1 MHRSPTG
8 NLVPLDLEIEATLRR
23 NRAERRRK
31 LLQDRT
37 VASILEEETHF
48 SDSLSPDSPS
58 SRESTTQLPKAIT
71 MAEEHDQRITLED
84 YSSSSVPQFF
94 TSIARPEVQ
103 ANNINYPHSLIHLI
117 QGNLFQGLPNED
129 PYAHLATFIEI
140 CNTVKIAGVPDE
152 AIRLSLFSFSLAG
165 EAKRWLHSFKGNSLK
180 TWEEVV
186 EKFLKKYFP
195 ESKTAEGKA
204 AISSFHQFP
213 DESLS
218 EALERFRGLLRR
230 TPTHGFSE
238 PIQLNMFIDGL
249 RPQTKQLLDA
259 SAGGKIKL
267 KTPEEA
273 TELIENMSASDHAIL
288 RDRTH
293 QPTKKSLLELSS
305 HDALLAQNKLLSK
318 QLEILTETLGK
329 LPTKL
334 SIGQPTHSSV
344 LQVTGCT
351 ICGEAHETGQCIP
364 TEENTQEIHYM
375 GNQQRQGYTQGGFSG
390 FQQGPYNQQG

>member
-8 NLVPLDLEIEATLRR
+8 ILVPLDLEIEATLRR
-23 NRAERRRK
+23 NKDERRRK

-48 SDSLSPDSPS
+48 SDSPS
-58 SRESTTQLPKAIT
+58 SRECTNQLSETAT
-71 MAEEHDQRITLED
+71 MADEHDQRTTLED
-84 YSSSSVPQFF
+84 SSSSSVPQFF

-103 ANNINYPHSLIHLI
+103 PHNITYPHSLIHLI

-140 CNTVKIAGVPDE
+140 CNTVKTVGVPDE

-165 EAKRWLHSFKGNSLK
+165 EAKRWLHSFKGKNLK

-204 AISSFHQFP
+204 TIFSFHQFP

-218 EALERFRGLLRR
+218 EAWDETTNQAITRCFYW
-230 TPTHGFSE
+230 
-238 PIQLNMFIDGL
+238 
-249 RPQTKQLLDA
+249 
-259 SAGGKIKL
+259 GKIKL

-273 TELIENMSASDHAIL
+273 TELIENMLANDYAIL
-288 RDRTH
+288 RDITH
-293 QPTKKSLLELSS
+293 QPTKKILLELTS

-318 QLEILTETLGK
+318 QLEIMPTRMTLQLADRSITRPYGVIEDVLVRVKHFIFPVKFVVMDISEDTDIPVILGRPFMLTASCIVDMGKRKLELGF
-329 LPTKL
+329 
-334 SIGQPTHSSV
+334 
-344 LQVTGCT
+344 
-351 ICGEAHETGQCIP
+351 ED
-364 TEENTQEIHYM
+364 
-375 GNQQRQGYTQGGFSG
+375 
-390 FQQGPYNQQG
+390 